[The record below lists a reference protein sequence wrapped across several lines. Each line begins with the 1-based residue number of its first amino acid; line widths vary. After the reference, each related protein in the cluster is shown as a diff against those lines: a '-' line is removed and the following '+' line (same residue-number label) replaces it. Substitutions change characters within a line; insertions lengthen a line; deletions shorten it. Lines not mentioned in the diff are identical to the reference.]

1 MRRGDC
7 RHNGTLDNCRLA
19 RQDSMLH
26 SGQCGARIYAA
37 FISKSA
43 MHDVFAQKAG
53 IMTLVTRTTMWLCA
67 IADDLKQP
75 DRQCIALSALG
86 QKQTCAAQ
94 NVMSALRPKADM
106 CGALAHVCFG
116 PEADIGSHS
125 ITASASAIN
134 FAGIRSPS
142 NFAVLR
148 LMTNSVRVGR
158 TTGSSAGSTPR
169 SAFPTYRPTWR

>member
-106 CGALAHVCFG
+106 CGALAHVCSG
-116 PEADIGSHS
+116 PIADAATPSVN
-125 ITASASAIN
+125 N
-134 FAGIRSPS
+134 FVCAC
-142 NFAVLR
+142 
-148 LMTNSVRVGR
+148 
-158 TTGSSAGSTPR
+158 
-169 SAFPTYRPTWR
+169 

>member
-106 CGALAHVCFG
+106 CSANRHVCFG
-116 PEADIGSHS
+116 PEADIPLFDDVVG
-125 ITASASAIN
+125 APDECVRDVEAE
-134 FAGIRSPS
+134 
-142 NFAVLR
+142 R
-148 LMTNSVRVGR
+148 LGR
-158 TTGSSAGSTPR
+158 LQIDS
-169 SAFPTYRPTWR
+169 

>member
-1 MRRGDC
+1 
-7 RHNGTLDNCRLA
+7 
-19 RQDSMLH
+19 MLH

-53 IMTLVTRTTMWLCA
+53 IMTLVTRTTMWLWA

-106 CGALAHVCFG
+106 CSANRHVCFG
-116 PEADIGSHS
+116 PIADI
-125 ITASASAIN
+125 ASPALSKIKT
-134 FAGIRSPS
+134 PS
-142 NFAVLR
+142 RWLGVSMF
-148 LMTNSVRVGR
+148 
-158 TTGSSAGSTPR
+158 
-169 SAFPTYRPTWR
+169 

>member
-53 IMTLVTRTTMWLCA
+53 IMTLVTRTTMWLWA

-75 DRQCIALSALG
+75 DRQCIVLSALG
-86 QKQTCAAQ
+86 QKQTCQ
-94 NVMSALRPKADM
+94 S
-106 CGALAHVCFG
+106 
-116 PEADIGSHS
+116 S
-125 ITASASAIN
+125 
-134 FAGIRSPS
+134 RSPRRREQVTKV
-142 NFAVLR
+142 AR
-148 LMTNSVRVGR
+148 LDQAPSR
-158 TTGSSAGSTPR
+158 
-169 SAFPTYRPTWR
+169 

>member
-94 NVMSALRPKADM
+94 NGMSALPPIATAKAD
-106 CGALAHVCFG
+106 
-116 PEADIGSHS
+116 I
-125 ITASASAIN
+125 ASW
-134 FAGIRSPS
+134 GM
-142 NFAVLR
+142 VL
-148 LMTNSVRVGR
+148 
-158 TTGSSAGSTPR
+158 
-169 SAFPTYRPTWR
+169 

>member
-53 IMTLVTRTTMWLCA
+53 IMTLVTRTTMWLWA

-106 CGALAHVCFG
+106 CSANRHGCFG
-116 PEADIGSHS
+116 PKADILFDNLVG
-125 ITASASAIN
+125 
-134 FAGIRSPS
+134 AGEH
-142 NFAVLR
+142 
-148 LMTNSVRVGR
+148 
-158 TTGSSAGSTPR
+158 
-169 SAFPTYRPTWR
+169 

>member
-53 IMTLVTRTTMWLCA
+53 IMTLVTRTTMWLWA

-106 CGALAHVCFG
+106 CSANRHVCFG
-116 PEADIGSHS
+116 PIADMERSVTGWLRSYQIRTVRPRQCPRHDRV
-125 ITASASAIN
+125 ASLSGHCIELTLKTISR
-134 FAGIRSPS
+134 F
-142 NFAVLR
+142 
-148 LMTNSVRVGR
+148 
-158 TTGSSAGSTPR
+158 
-169 SAFPTYRPTWR
+169 

>member
-53 IMTLVTRTTMWLCA
+53 IMTLTRTPPVYLF
-67 IADDLKQP
+67 
-75 DRQCIALSALG
+75 QCGSALSPMISSSLIGNASHCPLWVKSG
-86 QKQTCAAQ
+86 HATDSAVIRLCFADASLAA
-94 NVMSALRPKADM
+94 A
-106 CGALAHVCFG
+106 
-116 PEADIGSHS
+116 
-125 ITASASAIN
+125 
-134 FAGIRSPS
+134 FA
-142 NFAVLR
+142 
-148 LMTNSVRVGR
+148 
-158 TTGSSAGSTPR
+158 
-169 SAFPTYRPTWR
+169 